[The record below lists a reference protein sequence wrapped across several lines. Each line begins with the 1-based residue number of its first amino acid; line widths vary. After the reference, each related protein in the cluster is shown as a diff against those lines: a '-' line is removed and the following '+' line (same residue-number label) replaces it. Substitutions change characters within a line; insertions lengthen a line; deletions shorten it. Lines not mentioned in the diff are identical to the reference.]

1 MRHAQ
6 MTQARQR
13 LSSRLTGRWRRP
25 AAVVKLRV
33 QVSLLVL
40 LVLLAAVLAAGLLS
54 AFSLYRSAE
63 NRYIRLVFPL
73 RTATRELVT
82 NVLDEET
89 GFRGYLIT
97 LKRPSLDPYKRG
109 KRGVNKD
116 LAQISELTKGRPQLT
131 RRLTELKHDIRV
143 LEGEYARLITFAADS
158 PFGLNVAKDDVLKT
172 SPLFEKFRNTSDR
185 MQDDIDRFV
194 DSTRDSQRH
203 TFLQSVGTLLVAG
216 FLALAIAG
224 TLLFGLPERLRV
236 LYAAEEDARRRAEQ
250 GANAARALAHVSDG
264 VVLVD
269 EDARVRSWNAA
280 AERLLG
286 MTAAEAV
293 GRPAA
298 EVIPE
303 YARLEAGRRDEF
315 VPVQINDEE
324 RWYVATTTTFDGG
337 RVLTIRDATAAHALE
352 RARTEFVAT
361 ASHELRTPLTS
372 IYGAAQTILGRGER
386 LNEAQQMQLMRIIEQ
401 ESAHLAQVVDQLLVT
416 AQLNRGRLQVSD
428 GACDVS
434 KLSRTVVEA
443 AEARKPA
450 EATLVLDLPP
460 TPVRLACDE
469 SLLRRV
475 LVNLVDNALKYSP
488 EGGRVEVT
496 VVDELERVRIEVSDQ
511 GLGIPPAEQ
520 ERIFERFYR
529 LDAGMTRGVG
539 GSGLGLYISRE
550 IVTQMG
556 GTLSVRS
563 APGEGSTFIVR
574 LPRREVAPPE
584 PPPRVEDSDWLE
596 PERESASAAQH
607 RR

>member
-1 MRHAQ
+1 MKRSPRQWLA
-6 MTQARQR
+6 ARVTR
-13 LSSRLTGRWRRP
+13 RWGAP
-25 AAVVKLRV
+25 AVVVKLRV
-33 QVSLLVL
+33 RVSLLVL
-40 LVLLAAVLAAGLLS
+40 LMLLAAVLAAGLLS

-63 NRYIRLVFPL
+63 NRYIRVVIPL
-73 RTATRELVT
+73 RTATRDLVLQM
-82 NVLDEET
+82 VKEET
-89 GFRGYLIT
+89 GVRGYMIT
-97 LKRPSLDPYKRG
+97 LDRKSLVPYKTGRTT
-109 KRGVNKD
+109 VFVD
-116 LAQISELTKGRPQLT
+116 LAQITKLTRAHPQLAT
-131 RRLTELKHDIRV
+131 RLRELKREIRA
-143 LEGEYARLITFAADS
+143 LHGYYDRLITFVAD
-158 PFGLNVAKDDVLKT
+158 GRLGQKVARAEVLK
-172 SPLFEKFRNTSDR
+172 PRLF
-185 MQDDIDRFV
+185 DRFRV
-194 DSTRDSQRH
+194 TSSLMQTDLNRFVEMTRASERH
-203 TFLQSVGTLLVAG
+203 TFLQSVGTLVIAG

-236 LYAAEEDARRRAEQ
+236 LYAAEEEARRRAEQ

-269 EDARVRSWNAA
+269 DEARVRSWNAA

-286 MTAAEAV
+286 MTAGAAV
-293 GRPAA
+293 GRPAE

-315 VPVQINDEE
+315 VPVNVNDEE

-337 RVLTIRDATAAHALE
+337 RVLTIRDATAAHVLE

-386 LNEAQQMQLMRIIEQ
+386 LNDSQQLQLMRIIEQ

-416 AQLNRGRLQVSD
+416 AQLNRGRLPL
-428 GACDVS
+428 AEKTCDIT
-434 KLSRTVVEA
+434 KLSRAVVEA
-443 AEARKPA
+443 AEARKP
-450 EATLVLDLPP
+450 EQATLVLDVPEA
-460 TPVRLACDE
+460 TVRLSCDE

-488 EGGRVEVT
+488 EGGRVEVR
-496 VVDELERVRIEVSDQ
+496 VVDELERVRIEVSDE

-529 LDAGMTRGVG
+529 LDASMTRGVG

-550 IVTQMG
+550 IITQMG

-563 APGEGSTFIVR
+563 TPGQGSTFVVR
-574 LPRREVAPPE
+574 LPRHAVAAEAASP
-584 PPPRVEDSDWLE
+584 VEDTDWLE
-596 PERESASAAQH
+596 PSRESASASRH